1 MYPYNSGIIKRR
13 AAPQP
18 CSANAQAAEQRRSVF
33 FLRRRGMRGKI
44 YVCFRKGAAMAG
56 NQTFLT
62 AEGYKRLTE
71 ELESLRTTGRDQI
84 AEKIKEARSFGDLS
98 ENAEYDEAMNEQA
111 IMESKIARLE
121 EELKN
126 ARILD
131 EDELSTEVVGIGSQ
145 VVIFDHTYNEEL
157 RFQIIGKSQA
167 NPEENRISDESPV
180 GKALLGH
187 KVGDQ
192 VEVEVPNGT
201 LSLEIKRILQ

>member
-1 MYPYNSGIIKRR
+1 M
-13 AAPQP
+13 AA
-18 CSANAQAAEQRRSVF
+18 
-33 FLRRRGMRGKI
+33 
-44 YVCFRKGAAMAG
+44 

-62 AEGYKRLTE
+62 AEGYKQLTE
-71 ELESLRTTGRDQI
+71 ELEALRTAGRDQI

-111 IMESKIARLE
+111 IMEAKIARLE

-131 EDELSTEVVGIGSQ
+131 EDEISTEVVGIGSH
-145 VVIFDHTYNEEL
+145 VTVYDHTYREEL
-157 RFQIIGKSQA
+157 KLQIIGKSQA

-187 KVGDQ
+187 KAGET
-192 VEVEVPNGT
+192 VEIETPGGVLT
-201 LSLEIKRILQ
+201 LEIKGITQ

>member
-1 MYPYNSGIIKRR
+1 
-13 AAPQP
+13 
-18 CSANAQAAEQRRSVF
+18 
-33 FLRRRGMRGKI
+33 
-44 YVCFRKGAAMAG
+44 MAS

-62 AEGYKRLTE
+62 AEGYKRLTD
-71 ELESLRTTGRDQI
+71 ELEALRTTGRDQI

-111 IMESKIARLE
+111 IMEAKISRLE
-121 EELKN
+121 DELKN

-131 EDELSTEVVGIGSQ
+131 EDELSTEVVGIGSH
-145 VVIFDHTYNEEL
+145 VELYDHTYQEDL
-157 RFQIIGKSQA
+157 QFQIIGKSQA

-192 VEVEVPNGT
+192 VEIEVPNGT
-201 LSLEIKRILQ
+201 LRLEIKSILQ